1 MKTPL
6 RYAGGKSRAI
16 KHISYLAKDEKT
28 IISPFLGGGS
38 LEIHWA
44 SLGKKVIGYDIFDVL
59 VNFWNVLLNKNDELV
74 LELKKIA
81 PTNNEY
87 KRVKEELMKTSNTQK
102 MLENWKTNTYKRTD
116 IVNLNDVELAAYYY
130 FNHNC
135 SYGPGYLGWGS
146 SVYLKESKWNNMIS
160 DIEKFKVSDMQVRH
174 DSFENVLPIHNSEFI
189 YLDPPYYTELDSDN
203 KMHAAIYPMK
213 NIPVHHDG
221 FNHELLRDLLKNHKG
236 KFVLSYNNCETI
248 RDYYSEFNQSFPS
261 WNYSM
266 GNGETRIG
274 KNRKEM
280 GISNS
285 KESHEILI
293 TNFDYSFGEPVGI
306 ENKNINLNQ
315 FFE

>member
-28 IISPFLGGGS
+28 IISPFFGGGS

-59 VNFWNVLLNKNDELV
+59 VNFWNVLLNKNDELA

-81 PTNNEY
+81 PTNIEY

-146 SVYLKESKWNNMIS
+146 SVYLKKDKWDGMIS
-160 DIEKFKVSDMQVRH
+160 KIKEFKAPTMKVFNKTFDESI
-174 DSFENVLPIHNSEFI
+174 LAHNEDFL
-189 YLDPPYYTELDSDN
+189 YLDPPYFLEKDKDN
-203 KMHAAIYPMK
+203 KMYKGMYPMK
-213 NIPVHHDG
+213 NIDVHHTG
-221 FNHELLRDLLKNHKG
+221 FNHELLRDLLLNHKG
-236 KFVLSYNNCETI
+236 DFVMSYNNCETI
-248 RDYYSEFNQSFPS
+248 REYYKDFEFFFPE

-266 GNGETRIG
+266 GNGEKRVG
-274 KNRKEM
+274 KVRTEM
-280 GISNS
+280 NQGEIV
-285 KESHEILI
+285 KKSHEILI
-293 TNFDYSFGEPVGI
+293 VKRKKD
-306 ENKNINLNQ
+306 
-315 FFE
+315 